1 MVYSVRFNEQEQTIV
16 EQYAKLHNM
25 TISELLRKS
34 VMEAIEDEIDI
45 TICRKALQEFKNN
58 PKTYTHEE
66 IGKELR
72 FL

>member
-45 TICRKALQEFKNN
+45 TICRKALQEFENN

-66 IGKELR
+66 IGKELG